1 MDIYN
6 IYPFCKDYIIFSL
19 QFTFYKNNLE
29 RKFYKKYMN
38 QLVEYNNLNKCIKKG
53 EKKLENNDFFQD
65 LCGLMENDEFKNFF
79 NKHMSNWTEIKCSL
93 IYMHLYNQFKSK
105 YKELNDEELD
115 KNLIVYLLSKIM
127 CDQKLRP
134 WSISTIDKTL
144 KSNKVK
150 FFDEF
155 EAFMVANKDLK
166 LLT

>member
-1 MDIYN
+1 
-6 IYPFCKDYIIFSL
+6 
-19 QFTFYKNNLE
+19 
-29 RKFYKKYMN
+29 MN
-38 QLVEYNNLNKCIKKG
+38 QLVEYNNLNECIKKG
-53 EKKLENNDFFQD
+53 EKKIENNDFFKD

-155 EAFMVANKDLK
+155 EAFMVVNKDLK
-166 LLT
+166 LLN